1 MKLKGG
7 CRENGLG
14 GSGERANVI
23 LGGRQAM
30 KRNRE
35 KGFKL
40 EGNER

>member
-23 LGGRQAM
+23 FFEKAGYEKELRKAIEAGR
-30 KRNRE
+30 K
-35 KGFKL
+35 
-40 EGNER
+40 

>member
-23 LGGRQAM
+23 LSWKEMRD
-30 KRNRE
+30 
-35 KGFKL
+35 KGKIHVYIL
-40 EGNER
+40 